1 MAIILIADVITKAV
15 ALIYNQHSFRRLL
28 GIMGYSRVLSVFG
41 RKCPWIPVGSVLV
54 FASMLGCGNIY
65 RPVVTSI
72 PPVQPAPQP
81 TKYALVISCGS
92 ATNVSAPTVDQI
104 CAGSTVPGLASL
116 IDFSG
121 DSLSARVNIGNG
133 PRWEVISSNGFT
145 AYIANSDGTI
155 SSFIASSSLAQ
166 PLESHNVKTSTLL
179 PGADPNSLIYT
190 GNYLYVS
197 QPGRSSVGVLNA
209 NATPPNAFLE
219 IPISDPAAPSVHQN
233 PINVV
238 GNTNAPRAYAISQG
252 ANAGGCPASGT
263 NGTATAIETNT
274 NTISAVLP
282 VGVCPIYGVMSS
294 DARRTFIL
302 NQGSGT
308 ITVIDSQQNQID
320 SNPNLVNGTIAVG
333 QGPVWADI
341 YNNGSILAV
350 ANSISGTLTL
360 INISQDSF
368 GHDSPNFGHVLATVP
383 VGLDPR
389 SVSILEDGT
398 RAYVANRGDGTVSVV
413 SLISNT
419 VVATVTLPKEPC
431 QAGQPDVYCIVH
443 PMSIAATTGTPLGKV
458 YVASP
463 DTNILTIIRTDND
476 TIYENLPLTGNA
488 IQVRVTAQ

>member
-1 MAIILIADVITKAV
+1 
-15 ALIYNQHSFRRLL
+15 
-28 GIMGYSRVLSVFG
+28 MGYSRVLSVFG

-92 ATNVSAPTVDQI
+92 ATNVSAPTIDQI
-104 CAGSTVPGLASL
+104 CAGSTVPGIASL
-116 IDFSG
+116 VDFSG
-121 DSLSARVNIGNG
+121 DSLSARVYIGNG
-133 PRWEVISSNGFT
+133 PRWVAISSNGVT

-155 SSFIASSSLAQ
+155 SSFLAESTLQQ
-166 PLESHNVKTSTLL
+166 PLESHSVNTSTLL
-179 PGADPNSLIYT
+179 AGANPNSLIFT

-197 QPGRSSVGVLNA
+197 QPGRSSIGVLNA
-209 NATPPNAFLE
+209 SASTAPNAFLE
-219 IPISDPAAPSVHQN
+219 IPITDPAAPSVHQN
-233 PINVV
+233 PINLV
-238 GNTNAPRAYAISQG
+238 GNTNAQRIYAIGQG
-252 ANAGGCPASGT
+252 ANAGGCPASGA
-263 NGTATAIETNT
+263 NGTATAIEGIS

-282 VGVCPIYGVMSS
+282 LGVCPIYGVMSS

-308 ITVIDSQQNQID
+308 ITVIDSQQNLID
-320 SNPNLVNGTIAVG
+320 NNPNLTNGTIAVG
-333 QGPVWADI
+333 QGPVWADL

-350 ANSISGTLTL
+350 VNSQSNTLTL
-360 INISQDSF
+360 INTSLDSF

-383 VGLDPR
+383 VGLNPY
-389 SVSILEDGT
+389 SVSILADGT

-419 VVATVTLPKEPC
+419 VVATIALPKEPC
-431 QAGQPDVYCIVH
+431 QAGQPNVLCIVH

-458 YVASP
+458 YVVSP

-476 TIYENLPLTGNA
+476 TVYENLPLTGNA
-488 IQVRVTAQ
+488 VQVRVTVP